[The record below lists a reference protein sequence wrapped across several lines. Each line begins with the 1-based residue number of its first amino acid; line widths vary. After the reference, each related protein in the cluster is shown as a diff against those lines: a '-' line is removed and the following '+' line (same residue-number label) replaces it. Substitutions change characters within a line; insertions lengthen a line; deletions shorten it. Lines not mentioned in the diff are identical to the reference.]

1 MTPDISAAYDNL
13 AEHYHLIFDDWEL
26 SVERQGRTLARVLRE
41 NCQVPHGA
49 RILDC
54 ACGIGTQSLG
64 LAGQGFHV
72 SACDVSPKAIERAI
86 REASQKNLD
95 IQFSVASMLDL
106 SCFADT
112 RFEAV
117 ICVDNALPHLETPQQ
132 LIRAAEQIRG
142 RLSTGGSFL
151 ASIRDYDSLISQ
163 RPAVQGP
170 SFYVDQGKR
179 RIVFQVWDWLDERH
193 YDFHLYITR
202 EVANGWDTFHTSAR
216 YRALRRDEVTE
227 ALTSAHFTQV
237 RWLFPDESGFY
248 QPIVLAV
255 AG

>member
-1 MTPDISAAYDNL
+1 MPTDIAASYDNL
-13 AEHYHLIFDDWEL
+13 ADHYHLIFDDWEA
-26 SVERQGRTLARVLRE
+26 SVERQAAVLGKILLQNCHLPSTARL
-41 NCQVPHGA
+41 
-49 RILDC
+49 LDC

-64 LAGQGFHV
+64 LAGHGFQV
-72 SACDVSPKAIERAI
+72 SGCDVSPKAIQRAI
-86 REASQKNLD
+86 REASRKGLD

-112 RFEAV
+112 RFDAV
-117 ICVDNALPHLETPQQ
+117 ICVDNALPHLENPQQ
-132 LIRAAEQIRG
+132 LVRAAEQIHG
-142 RLSTGGSFL
+142 RLPTGGSFL
-151 ASIRDYDSLISQ
+151 ASIRDYDSRISQ

-216 YRALRRDEVTE
+216 YWALRRDEVTK
-227 ALTSAHFTQV
+227 ALTSAHFRQV
-237 RWLFPDESGFY
+237 RWLFPEESGFY

>member
-1 MTPDISAAYDNL
+1 MATDIAASYDNL
-13 AEHYHLIFDDWEL
+13 ADHYHLIFENWEA
-26 SVERQGRTLARVLRE
+26 SVERQAAVLGKILLQNCNLPRTARL
-41 NCQVPHGA
+41 
-49 RILDC
+49 LDC

-64 LAGQGFHV
+64 LAGKGFHV
-72 SACDVSPKAIERAI
+72 SGGDVSPKAIERAI
-86 REASQKNLD
+86 REAGRKGLD

-106 SCFADT
+106 SRFADA
-112 RFEAV
+112 RFDAV
-117 ICVDNALPHLETPQQ
+117 ICVDNALPHLENPQQ

-151 ASIRDYDSLISQ
+151 ASIRDYDSLIPQ

-170 SFYVDQGKR
+170 SFYVNQGKR

-202 EVANGWDTFHTSAR
+202 EVATGWDTFHTSAR
-216 YRALRRDEVTE
+216 YWALRRDEVTE
-227 ALTSAHFTQV
+227 ALTSAHFRQV
-237 RWLFPDESGFY
+237 RWLFPEESGFY
-248 QPIVLAV
+248 QPIVLAI